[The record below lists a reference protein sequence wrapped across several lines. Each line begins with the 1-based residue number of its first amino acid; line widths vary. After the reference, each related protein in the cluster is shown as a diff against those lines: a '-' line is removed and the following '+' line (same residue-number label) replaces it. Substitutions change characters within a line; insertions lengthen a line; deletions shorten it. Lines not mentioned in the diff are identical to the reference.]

1 MANHTSE
8 HPEGHLGPEVLKSFF
23 SVTED
28 AYGNFKY
35 EYGHERIPDN
45 WYRRAVGDEYNIPFF
60 LGDLEAAARKH
71 PEFLSIGGNTGKVNS
86 FVGVDP
92 TNPSG
97 SVFNAKNLAEG
108 NNFFC
113 YFFSLMQASPNANE
127 YLQIHP
133 IESATEHFSQFS
145 SFASR
150 FNCPQRERLDPD
162 AFDKYP
168 GFTRIGFPDPGV
180 FGLGRDIAGFLT
192 ALAIVTAGA
201 IVNGTAMVSI
211 GKATPQVHAQ
221 SYEPSGLSG
230 THNKYESDASPMK
243 GDLYQYKDA
252 DKLVLTQ
259 LENFLNRSKTNDYTL
274 RDLFDFRSYRI
285 DESLRDNCYCYF
297 GLISFNIIAAGSHT
311 FIYWLMSNKSKERPR
326 GRLTEEDILSWY
338 KRAIGD
344 EYTIPLFVKDVLV
357 GASIYPKF
365 FALGGNINCSFV
377 GLRAEN
383 LTGGVYNFE
392 TLSEGNNFY
401 CFLLLTSLQLPDFF
415 QGAGKEFAK
424 LASFFAA
431 FVNNSTLL
439 RYKKVGEEDKVK
451 RTRNPLL

>member
-1 MANHTSE
+1 MSYPSVTMDKLTELRHKRFHQSLNENPYFFVAPFSGVFVVSAAYTFIYRFMANHTSE

-180 FGLGRDIAGFLT
+180 
-192 ALAIVTAGA
+192 V
-201 IVNGTAMVSI
+201 V
-211 GKATPQVHAQ
+211 
-221 SYEPSGLSG
+221 
-230 THNKYESDASPMK
+230 KYME
-243 GDLYQYKDA
+243 
-252 DKLVLTQ
+252 
-259 LENFLNRSKTNDYTL
+259 
-274 RDLFDFRSYRI
+274 
-285 DESLRDNCYCYF
+285 
-297 GLISFNIIAAGSHT
+297 
-311 FIYWLMSNKSKERPR
+311 
-326 GRLTEEDILSWY
+326 
-338 KRAIGD
+338 
-344 EYTIPLFVKDVLV
+344 
-357 GASIYPKF
+357 KF
-365 FALGGNINCSFV
+365 NCST
-377 GLRAEN
+377 R
-383 LTGGVYNFE
+383 
-392 TLSEGNNFY
+392 
-401 CFLLLTSLQLPDFF
+401 PM
-415 QGAGKEFAK
+415 
-424 LASFFAA
+424 
-431 FVNNSTLL
+431 
-439 RYKKVGEEDKVK
+439 EDKAKDKK
-451 RTRNPLL
+451 RNDGKYS